1 MLKLSGISKN
11 YNKEKALD
19 NLDLEVNDGDFIT
32 IIGSN
37 GAGKS
42 TLFNIISGTIISDSG
57 TVELDDKDI
66 TFLKE
71 YKRKDISHIFQDTMH
86 NVCPDL
92 TIEENFALAYLN
104 FKNRPFLSTLSKKD
118 KEFIREQCALLN
130 MGLEDRLDTPIGL
143 LSGGQ
148 RQALTLLLATLNKPK
163 VLLLD
168 EHTAAL
174 DPKMANKIMELT
186 TRLVDDNKITTLM
199 ITHDINLAL
208 KTGNKTI
215 MMDKGKIILTIEGEE
230 RKKMTYNDVLNLYA
244 SHLVNISDDLLLKS
258 F

>member
-1 MLKLSGISKN
+1 MLRLSNITKN

-19 NLDLEVNDGDFIT
+19 NLDLIVNDGDFIT

-42 TLFNIISGTIISDSG
+42 TLFNIISGSIFCDSG
-57 TVELDDKDI
+57 KIILNDRDI

-71 YKRKDISHIFQDTMH
+71 YKRNDISHIFQDTLH

-104 FKNRPFLSTLSKKD
+104 IKKRPFLSILTKKD
-118 KEFIREQCALLN
+118 KEFIKEKCRLLN

-148 RQALTLLLATLNKPK
+148 RQALTLLLVALNKPK
-163 VLLLD
+163 ILLLD

-174 DPKMANKIMELT
+174 DPKMANKIMDLT
-186 TRLVDDNKITTLM
+186 KKIVNENKITTLM
-199 ITHDINLAL
+199 ITHNVELAL
-208 KTGNKTI
+208 NTGNKTLV
-215 MMDKGKIILTIEGEE
+215 MDKGKIIETIVGDKRE
-230 RKKMTYNDVLNLYA
+230 KMTYNDVLNLYA
-244 SHLVNISDDLLLKS
+244 SHFMSINDKELLVK
-258 F
+258 